1 MRNWRSD
8 NLVTGI
14 IHQWLSTRR
23 LWRLCM
29 KLEGV
34 KVGLYFS
41 LPRTWHV
48 SRGKSDRAV
57 KEAD

>member
-14 IHQWLSTRR
+14 IHRWLSTRS

-34 KVGLYFS
+34 RWVY
-41 LPRTWHV
+41 T
-48 SRGKSDRAV
+48 SRSPARGMFRGSV
-57 KEAD
+57 